1 MKDKVN
7 ATIDIKE
14 LQEKMCCQNSPVWK
28 EIPIVYAML
37 GWIFTLGGGAF
48 FALSIYMLAM
58 GITMSG
64 WYIMIEPEA
73 MVLYSILA
81 ILIGAVFTGLSHIED
96 W

>member
-14 LQEKMCCQNSPVWK
+14 LQEKMCCQVSPFWK
-28 EIPIVYAML
+28 EIPIVYAMV

-48 FALSIYMLAM
+48 FTLSLMAIWMGGYMPILD
-58 GITMSG
+58 
-64 WYIMIEPEA
+64 PEV
-73 MVLYSILA
+73 MLIYSILA
-81 ILIGAVFTGLSHIED
+81 IIIGAVLTGLSHIEG

>member
-14 LQEKMCCQNSPVWK
+14 LQEKMCCQVSPFWK

-48 FALSIYMLAM
+48 FALSIVMLTM
-58 GITMSG
+58 GG
-64 WYIMIEPEA
+64 WYVMIEPSV
-73 MVLYSILA
+73 MLLYSILA
-81 ILIGAVFTGLSHIED
+81 ILIGAVLTGLSHVEG